1 MDGEDGNAEHLS
13 GRSIWGRIKRRRL
26 RLRLKYTG
34 VREVKTSTVSDH
46 SFKQALQQWVRIDTW
61 TVNNTSEI
69 KSSILMQLDQSLYT
83 DIRTQNF
90 YTVCILVGVHGI
102 VITST
107 NVFNRNNLIVF
118 IFFNVLLL
126 IIELVAF
133 LQYIH
138 YSVQHK
144 VPNVFIE
151 FWKRCCEYCCFML
164 TYIKLF
170 TTARLNIGCDA
181 CN

>member
-1 MDGEDGNAEHLS
+1 M
-13 GRSIWGRIKRRRL
+13 

-34 VREVKTSTVSDH
+34 VRDVKTSTVSDH
-46 SFKQALQQWVRIDTW
+46 SLKQVLQQWLRIDTW

-90 YTVCILVGVHGI
+90 YMYFGRCSWNCDYIYQCVQIEI
-102 VITST
+102 
-107 NVFNRNNLIVF
+107 NLIVF

-144 VPNVFIE
+144 APNVLMSFERGVVNIVAS
-151 FWKRCCEYCCFML
+151 CL
-164 TYIKLF
+164 HV
-170 TTARLNIGCDA
+170 LNCLLQLD
-181 CN
+181 